1 MISFDIVSLR
11 SQIPTGTGC
20 YRIHQSS
27 TEIRSGQEVHK
38 SEFILIRN
46 GKKGN
51 QTDFKFVFVFGVLGF
66 EANSNPNVKRTKKK
80 VL

>member
-1 MISFDIVSLR
+1 M
-11 SQIPTGTGC
+11 GC
-20 YRIHQSS
+20 YRIHLSS

-46 GKKGN
+46 GTKGN
-51 QTDFKFVFVFGVLGF
+51 QTDFKFVFAFESKQILGAGGGGVLGF
-66 EANSNPNVKRTKKK
+66 EANSNQIKKEKNK